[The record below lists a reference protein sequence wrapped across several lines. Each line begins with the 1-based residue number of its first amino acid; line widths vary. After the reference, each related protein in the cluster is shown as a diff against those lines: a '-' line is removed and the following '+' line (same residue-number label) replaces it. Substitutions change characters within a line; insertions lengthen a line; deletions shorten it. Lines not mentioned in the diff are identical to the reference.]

1 MNIGLLHGV
10 FLAAGAQ
17 AASIFEGLD
26 VVKVLQ
32 VGATGFALLM
42 LWYGYQTVKDIN
54 SQNPGSDEGA
64 QKAFARKISLTYF
77 FLVISLLFAVLGLA
91 GQLFLHVQQNEV
103 TVGVTPAE
111 YLKAKLNV
119 VHGVESVPLNDS
131 GRAKVLVGHGD
142 ELSFDMTKFI
152 VDQLSLNTGRAQTI
166 VAGSTEGGFDD
177 PK

>member
-1 MNIGLLHGV
+1 VNIGPLHGV
-10 FLAAGAQ
+10 FLATGAV

-42 LWYGYQTVKDIN
+42 LWYGYQAVKDVN
-54 SQNPGSDEGA
+54 SQTPTNDDAA
-64 QKAFARKISLTYF
+64 QKAYARKISLTYF
-77 FLVISLLFAVLGLA
+77 FLVVSLLFAALGLA
-91 GQLFLHVQQNEV
+91 GQIFLHLQQNEV
-103 TVGVTPAE
+103 VVGVTPAD
-111 YLKAKLNV
+111 YLRPKLDV
-119 VHGVESVPLNDS
+119 VHGVEHVVLNDS
-131 GRAKVLVGHGD
+131 GRAKVLMGHGD
-142 ELSFDMTKFI
+142 DLSFDMTKFV